1 MDYKYKSGDRVR
13 VIDKFE
19 KGKNHYMSSGKHS
32 ILTIG
37 GSLPTRKRLAG
48 KIVTISGYRLE
59 GYTIEESDR
68 NIIWTDDMFVGAA
81 KCLVCRSLL

>member
-1 MDYKYKSGDRVR
+1 MEYRYKPGDRVR

-19 KGKNHYMSSGKHS
+19 QGRNYFMSSGKR

-37 GSLPTRKRLAG
+37 ASLPTRKRLAG
-48 KIVTISGYRLE
+48 KIVTISGYRLD
-59 GYTIEESDR
+59 GYTIEESDMH
-68 NIIWTDDMFVGAA
+68 IIWADDMFVDAA